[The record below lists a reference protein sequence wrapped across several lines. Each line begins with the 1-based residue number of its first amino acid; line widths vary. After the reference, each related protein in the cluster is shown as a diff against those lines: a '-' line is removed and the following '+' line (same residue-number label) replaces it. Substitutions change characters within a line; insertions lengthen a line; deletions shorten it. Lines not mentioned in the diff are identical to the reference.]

1 MRPVE
6 VKPEATNPVQTID
19 TETASQNTLKTKD
32 WQVYTS
38 TGMTV
43 KYPDTYSISTVM
55 SDPLLTGYNIISS
68 TWGKITVFTIENFQA
83 LPLTA
88 DSKDINGIVY
98 RVLRTKESK
107 SYGYAVERSDT
118 VYVFDRNNTI
128 DDATFELVMST
139 VQFEKK

>member
-1 MRPVE
+1 MRRSTSLVWLFIIVIISALAYTWWSRRPEPPQPIMRPVE

-68 TWGKITVFTIENFQA
+68 T
-83 LPLTA
+83 
-88 DSKDINGIVY
+88 
-98 RVLRTKESK
+98 
-107 SYGYAVERSDT
+107 
-118 VYVFDRNNTI
+118 
-128 DDATFELVMST
+128 
-139 VQFEKK
+139 